1 MKPHITISSLDAD
14 RLETLLDAMPP
25 AADASR
31 LALLAELARADIV
44 EPQDMP
50 PGVVTMNST
59 IRFNI
64 NAPDEQFCLT
74 LAYPKD
80 MHKLENGIS
89 ILTPIGTALL
99 GLSVGDTIDWPRP
112 DGRLL
117 QVRLLEVLYQPERAG
132 EYFR

>member
-14 RLETLLDAMPP
+14 RLETLLGAMSPGL
-25 AADASR
+25 DTGR
-31 LALLAELARADIV
+31 EALLDELARADIV

-59 IRFNI
+59 VRFEI
-64 NAPDEQFCLT
+64 DAPDEQFCLT

-80 MHKLENGIS
+80 IDQLSNGIS

-99 GLSVGDTIDWPRP
+99 GLSVGDTIVWPRP
-112 DGRLL
+112 DGKLL

-132 EYFR
+132 EYHR

>member
-1 MKPHITISSLDAD
+1 MKPPITISSLDAE
-14 RLETLLDAMPP
+14 RLETLAGATSPP
-25 AADASR
+25 ADASR
-31 LALLAELARADIV
+31 QALLDELARADIV

-59 IRFNI
+59 VRFEI
-64 NAPDEQFCLT
+64 DAPGEQFCLT

-80 MHKLENGIS
+80 MDRLSNGIS

-112 DGRLL
+112 DGQLL